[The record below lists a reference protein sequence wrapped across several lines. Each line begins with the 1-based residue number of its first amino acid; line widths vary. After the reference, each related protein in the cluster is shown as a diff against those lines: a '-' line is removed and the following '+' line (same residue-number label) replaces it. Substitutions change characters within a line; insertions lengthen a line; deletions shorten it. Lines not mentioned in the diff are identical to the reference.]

1 METRYLGR
9 DSHLIFGFHLAGTG
23 SVRHCREDENI
34 IQPMNERTLENSYS
48 SSTENASSL
57 IKVISVK
64 KTITS
69 LGKRRFKLFVFRDSV
84 KLDIFHHLGI
94 KRYVSW
100 IKNKCL

>member
-9 DSHLIFGFHLAGTG
+9 DSHLIFGFRLAGTG
-23 SVRHCREDENI
+23 SVCHCREDENI

-64 KTITS
+64 KP
-69 LGKRRFKLFVFRDSV
+69 
-84 KLDIFHHLGI
+84 
-94 KRYVSW
+94 
-100 IKNKCL
+100 